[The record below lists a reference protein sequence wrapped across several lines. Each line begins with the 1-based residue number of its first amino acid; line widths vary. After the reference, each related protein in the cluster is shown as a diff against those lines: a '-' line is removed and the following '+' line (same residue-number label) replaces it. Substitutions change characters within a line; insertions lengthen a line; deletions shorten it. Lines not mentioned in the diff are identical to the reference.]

1 MQVLCFSNDES
12 VEVRC
17 SHCGQGFALYW
28 GPQTETEKAEALDGM
43 VQSLK
48 VHHCIQSGAKAHS
61 GQSSLAMA

>member
-17 SHCGQGFALYW
+17 SNCGQGFALYW
-28 GPQTETEKAEALDGM
+28 GLQTETEKAVALDGM

-48 VHHCIQSGAKAHS
+48 VHNCINSGAKARS
-61 GQSSLAMA
+61 GQGSLALA

>member
-48 VHHCIQSGAKAHS
+48 VHHCIASGTHANQAH
-61 GQSSLAMA
+61 GSLVPA